1 MISFARRERLAL
13 CDTALRVGPDAPTLC
28 DPWDTRMLVCH
39 LLVRERHPIAASGIT
54 VGALEGL
61 TRHAMDE
68 LARGDFGRLVEQF
81 RTPGVVVPFGWP
93 GVEQVVNR
101 LEHFI
106 HHEDI
111 RRAAPSW
118 TPRTLDEA
126 DESSIWTALK
136 VLGRALVRP
145 AGVPVRMEWAS
156 RSATLRGGEDPVV
169 LSGLPSEL
177 ALALHGR
184 ARAAHARTTVR
195 LRPSPGWVGPTS
207 AAEENLRKSARTP
220 LRSAL
225 PSTVRPY
232 PPKAHGCTN
241 GARALHA
248 GAVPGFSEPVPD
260 APGCRREAG
269 TAGAEPRQMPACST
283 PVLWA

>member
-1 MISFARRERLAL
+1 MTSFARRERLAL

-39 LLVRERHPIAASGIT
+39 LLVRERHPIAATGIT

-61 TRHAMDE
+61 TRHAMDD

-81 RTPGVVVPFGWP
+81 RTPGVIVPFGWP

-111 RRAAPSW
+111 RRAAPAW
-118 TPRTLDEA
+118 TPRTLDEH

-145 AGVPVRMEWAS
+145 AGVPVRMEWGS

-184 ARAAHARTTVR
+184 ARAAQASCDGPPEAVAR
-195 LRPSPGWVGPTS
+195 LR
-207 AAEENLRKSARTP
+207 
-220 LRSAL
+220 
-225 PSTVRPY
+225 
-232 PPKAHGCTN
+232 
-241 GARALHA
+241 
-248 GAVPGFSEPVPD
+248 
-260 APGCRREAG
+260 EADLG
-269 TAGAEPRQMPACST
+269 
-283 PVLWA
+283 V